1 MPVKQNLEVRTSR
14 FQAGEG
20 SGQGEGVEI
29 KVMGDGEMEDRM
41 ESSQSTHSRKSIRPP
56 DSSDQPQ
63 IPLHGDKMNVMCT
76 CY

>member
-1 MPVKQNLEVRTSR
+1 MPVRQNLEARTSR

-41 ESSQSTHSRKSIRPP
+41 ESS
-56 DSSDQPQ
+56 
-63 IPLHGDKMNVMCT
+63 
-76 CY
+76 